1 MIRSGASQHPTPRMP
16 LVYTTVVKIA
26 SQLAKSDELTFSP
39 CLGELTSVQ
48 TLQQRGSLQDRR
60 SASQN
65 HENAVRSD
73 LDMREETN
81 TRFDS
86 GPGQNS

>member
-1 MIRSGASQHPTPRMP
+1 M
-16 LVYTTVVKIA
+16 
-26 SQLAKSDELTFSP
+26 
-39 CLGELTSVQ
+39 Q

-86 GPGQNS
+86 GPGQNA